1 MKQHSKGHL
10 ARLRAPIAGLILAL
24 VFLVHGP
31 TLHQALAAPQAPQLV
46 HVDVQAAVQP
56 GTVCGVATA
65 SVAAVAQQQDLP
77 PLPDNVEQ
85 LVAAF
90 LTIAAGIAT
99 VIGLTGLGKWLAK
112 VAGHEIGGNQVRALL
127 GGAAVLT
134 SVIYAS
140 FCNCAGVVAFPVSG
154 SQADQLRWLWMSSG
168 TLILLAMAV
177 WKKFVR
183 PEPELIVGESLSTAA
198 R

>member
-1 MKQHSKGHL
+1 MIGLFGLALLAHL
-10 ARLRAPIAGLILAL
+10 KLVLVAPLAL
-24 VFLVHGP
+24 VVR
-31 TLHQALAAPQAPQLV
+31 LAQEV
-46 HVDVQAAVQP
+46 
-56 GTVCGVATA
+56 
-65 SVAAVAQQQDLP
+65 

-90 LTIAAGIAT
+90 LTIAAGVAT

-112 VAGHEIGGNQVRALL
+112 VTGHEIGGNQVRALL

-134 SVIYAS
+134 SVVYAS
-140 FCNCAGVVAFPVSG
+140 FCNCAGVMAFPVSG

-177 WKKFVR
+177 WRKFVR
-183 PEPELIVGESLSTAA
+183 TEPGLIVGESVSTVA